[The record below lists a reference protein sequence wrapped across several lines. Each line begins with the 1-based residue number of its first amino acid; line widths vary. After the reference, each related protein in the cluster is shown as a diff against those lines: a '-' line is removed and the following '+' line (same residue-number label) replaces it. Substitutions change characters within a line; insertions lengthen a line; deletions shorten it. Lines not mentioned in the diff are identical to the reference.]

1 MTYLSDRHV
10 WAGRNPAAVVATS
23 SVPGWNERLGASAP
37 PRQYPGTPTH
47 TFSRLHRQHQ
57 LDERTCVISTIIFF
71 SATRTAWFL
80 DNACTV
86 SSVFWPATSI
96 PPLPV
101 VTRGTLS
108 GSWHCDPDCDLQ
120 RCGQLKARQ
129 LQARML
135 CCAWPHHHDGS
146 CCVISVDAML
156 GVFIYVF
163 MLAISV
169 GIVSVFSTHLVQ
181 HREFLHLA
189 VSIR

>member
-1 MTYLSDRHV
+1 M
-10 WAGRNPAAVVATS
+10 
-23 SVPGWNERLGASAP
+23 VPGQRVHSIISLLAGD
-37 PRQYPGTPTH
+37 
-47 TFSRLHRQHQ
+47 QH
-57 LDERTCVISTIIFF
+57 ST
-71 SATRTAWFL
+71 A
-80 DNACTV
+80 AC
-86 SSVFWPATSI
+86 
-96 PPLPV
+96 
-101 VTRGTLS
+101 TRGTLS